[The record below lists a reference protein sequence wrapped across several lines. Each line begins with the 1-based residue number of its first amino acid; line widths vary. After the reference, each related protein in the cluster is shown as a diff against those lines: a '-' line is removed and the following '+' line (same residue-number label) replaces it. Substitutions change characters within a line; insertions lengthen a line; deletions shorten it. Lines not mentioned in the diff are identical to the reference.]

1 MPEPPENRAGVI
13 VNPRSGDPDAA
24 RIRIIEQLFRAAG
37 IPAHIVEARERG
49 SVESLAAELV
59 AGGCTILVAAGGD
72 GTIGAVAG
80 VAAVRGATLGVL
92 PCGTMNHFAKDLRI
106 PLDLAGAVNVIRSGR
121 PVCID
126 AGEVNGHLFIN
137 NSSLGIYPLFV
148 RERRRQ
154 VASRRVSRLVS
165 VVKAAGR
172 IARQMPS
179 LHVRLT
185 TGEGTF
191 VRATP
196 FVFVGNNVYGI
207 EGLRLGSR
215 PALDRGQ
222 LSVCVSQVV
231 DAGGLV
237 HLLLRALAGR
247 LREHRE
253 FEMLITDEVRVE
265 TGRRRVS
272 VACDG
277 EVIRIAGSLH
287 YRILPRALRVLVPA

>member
-1 MPEPPENRAGVI
+1 M
-13 VNPRSGDPDAA
+13 
-24 RIRIIEQLFRAAG
+24 
-37 IPAHIVEARERG
+37 EARERG

-172 IARQMPS
+172 IARQMPA

-191 VRATP
+191 VRA
-196 FVFVGNNVYGI
+196 
-207 EGLRLGSR
+207 
-215 PALDRGQ
+215 
-222 LSVCVSQVV
+222 
-231 DAGGLV
+231 
-237 HLLLRALAGR
+237 R
-247 LREHRE
+247 LRSFSSATTSTELKACGWARGPLSTADS
-253 FEMLITDEVRVE
+253 FRFAYRRWSMPADWYTCSSGRSPGACGS
-265 TGRRRVS
+265 TGSSR
-272 VACDG
+272 C
-277 EVIRIAGSLH
+277 
-287 YRILPRALRVLVPA
+287 